1 MRLDDF
7 DYPLPQ
13 TAIAST
19 PMRPRH
25 QARMLDMTGDG
36 LVDRRVIDLP
46 GCLNENDLLVV
57 NNTQVLAA
65 RLFGRRVR
73 DASKSTGSKIESKV
87 EITLLRPLA
96 TDKDATD
103 SDWLVLAKP
112 ARKLAVGDALHFA
125 ADFTA
130 KVMGVEADGCRVLRF
145 NKTDKAFYAC
155 LDKYGVMPLPPYIP
169 RPKTPTTNPNHKDK
183 TDYQTIFARPKH
195 KGAVAAPT
203 AGLHFD
209 DTLLTRLRHAK
220 IQQTEV
226 TLHVG
231 GGTFLPV
238 KHADPRHHTMHKEWG
253 HISPTAAR
261 AINQTRDRGGRVVA
275 VGTTSLRLLES
286 CMHQHQA
293 IQPYTADT
301 DLFILPGFRFQ
312 ATDMLLTN
320 FHLPKS
326 TLLML
331 VMAFAGSAKIRHAY
345 HHATH
350 NGYRFFSYGDA
361 CLMARQ

>member
-13 TAIAST
+13 AAIAAT

-25 QARMLDMTGDG
+25 QAHMLDMTGET

-46 GCLNENDLLVV
+46 ECLNQHDLLVV

-65 RLFGRRVR
+65 RLFAQRVR
-73 DASKSTGSKIESKV
+73 DTSTSTSPSSSTASKV
-87 EITLLRPLA
+87 EITLLRPLNSIEGEGEIH
-96 TDKDATD
+96 

-125 ADFTA
+125 TDFTA
-130 KVMGVEADGCRVLRF
+130 EVIAVHADGCRVLRF
-145 NKTDKAFYAC
+145 NKHGDALHAS

-169 RPKTPTTNPNHKDK
+169 RPSTKARDK
-183 TDYQTIFARPKH
+183 SDYQTIFARH

-209 DTLLTRLRHAK
+209 DTLLNRLANAK
-220 IQQTEV
+220 IQQTEI

-253 HISPTAAR
+253 HISKAAAD
-261 AINQTRDRGGRVVA
+261 AINHTRAKGGRIVA
-275 VGTTSLRLLES
+275 VGTTSLRLLET
-286 CMHQHQA
+286 CMHKHKA
-293 IQPYTADT
+293 IQPYTAET

-331 VMAFAGSAKIRHAY
+331 VMAFAGSDKIRHAY
-345 HHATH
+345 HHAMH